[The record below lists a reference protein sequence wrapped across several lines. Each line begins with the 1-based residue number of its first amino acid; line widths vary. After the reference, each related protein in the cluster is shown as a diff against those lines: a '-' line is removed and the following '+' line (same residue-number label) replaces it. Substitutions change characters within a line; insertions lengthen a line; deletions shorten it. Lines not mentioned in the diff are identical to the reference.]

1 MDLSVIWRSG
11 CTYNGVRFHSMRNA
25 SLRRKMSFEYCY
37 NRRRFND
44 LEKTAGSV
52 KMGHVFHRHSQGENV
67 KSFVLST

>member
-1 MDLSVIWRSG
+1 MALSVIWRSG